1 MKLGYIQTFQELVC
15 LIEVFFRLSSST
27 HNHIYPDERMR
38 HHFLDFLNLMSE
50 QSRIVTSTHQLQHLI
65 TTTLQRNMEVWH
77 ECTGLG
83 YVFNDFIGQQVRF
96 NGRDTITFDTFHLVK
111 RLHQI
116 EEGFSGSLS
125 KVADVHPGNDYFL
138 TAFGCCL
145 TGLRYNVFNFTVTT
159 SSTGKRNG
167 TIGTE
172 IITSVLHLQEIA
184 GTVASRTGRSKTTD
198 ILKLTGYRF
207 TLFMLLQITQE
218 IHDTAFLF
226 SSQYHIHSFNGS
238 HLFRFQLGI
247 ASSHHHKG
255 PRMILYQPVN
265 GLTAFLVGHFCY
277 RTSIDHTNIRL
288 LPSSCRTD
296 TRFLQQLANGRGFRE
311 IQLAAQCIIYGCL
324 ILKYS
329 SIYHISLICSTKIG
343 IIPHKKRSDSKES
356 DLFTNIIV

>member
-1 MKLGYIQTFQELVC
+1 MKLGHIQAFQEFVG

-50 QSRIVTSTHQLQHLI
+50 QSRIVTTTHQLQHLI
-65 TTTLQRNMEVWH
+65 TSTLQRNMEVWH

-116 EEGFSGSLS
+116 EEGFSGSLP
-125 KVADVHPGNDYFL
+125 KVANVHTSNDYFL
-138 TAFGCCL
+138 TAFGSCL
-145 TGLRYNVFNFTVTT
+145 TGLRYNVFDFTVTA

-172 IITSVLHLQEIA
+172 IITSVLHLQEIT
-184 GTVASRTGRSKTTD
+184 GTVSSRTGRSKTAD
-198 ILKLTGYRF
+198 ILEFTSHRLT
-207 TLFMLLQITQE
+207 LIMLLQISQE
-218 IHDTAFLF
+218 LHDAAFLF
-226 SSQYHIHSFNGS
+226 GSQHHIHSLNRS
-238 HLFRFQLGI
+238 YLFRLQLGI
-247 ASSHHHKG
+247 TSCHHHKST
-255 PRMILYQPVN
+255 RMILYQPVN
-265 GLTAFLVGHFCY
+265 GLTAFLVGYFCY
-277 RTSIDHTNIRL
+277 RTSIDHTNICL
-288 LPSSCRTD
+288 LSSSCCTY
-296 TRFLQQLANGRGFRE
+296 TRFLQQLANGRGFRK